1 VETIMTKGTRE
12 AARFA
17 AAAMVVAL
25 VSLVNAGVAQAQ
37 AGADARWDAFIGCW
51 SLTEPGLP
59 GIDKSAPV
67 VCVTPTATTSAV
79 QVATIRNDSIVGR
92 DTIDASGT
100 HRALNKQG
108 CAGWENA
115 EWSEDSRRV
124 YLHSD
129 VTCAGGLKR
138 TGTGV
143 FAIAPNGQWLDV
155 QSMLAGGNEGVRV
168 NHYRE
173 LPAASTPKG
182 IANPVAG
189 RELAVSTQRTAA
201 GGTLTVANIADAV
214 QHTDT
219 AVSQAWLVE
228 RGMQYNLDAKKLVQ
242 LADAGV
248 PGSVTDVMVGLSYP
262 EHFALQAGPGQV
274 LGSALSSR
282 DSARIVSEYVNDRC
296 FNGVDPMWDVPG
308 SFDPCYGTN
317 WGLRSY
323 GYGYGFGYGSGYYP
337 YGLYDSGFYNPYGF
351 YNGFGGGYYA
361 VPVVVVKGDQAA
373 RTHGRVVNGRGYSQG
388 SNGSGAVPTDSYVP
402 RSNGSSGS
410 GSGSSG
416 SSSSGSSGSSRSSGS
431 SGSSSGRTAVPR
443 PPR

>member
-1 VETIMTKGTRE
+1 MTKCTRE
-12 AARFA
+12 AVRVA

-25 VSLVNAGVAQAQ
+25 VSMANAGVLHAQAS
-37 AGADARWDAFIGCW
+37 ADARWDAFLGCW

-79 QVATIRNDSIVGR
+79 QVATIRNDTIVAR
-92 DTIDASGT
+92 DTIDASGA
-100 HRALNKQG
+100 HRTLNKQG

-115 EWSEDSRRV
+115 EWSADAKRV

-138 TGTGV
+138 MGNGV

-173 LPAASTPKG
+173 LPAENTPKVVV
-182 IANPVAG
+182 NPVAG
-189 RELAVSTQRTAA
+189 RELAVSGQRTAA
-201 GGTLTVANIADAV
+201 GSQLTVGDIAEAV

-219 AVSQAWLVE
+219 AVTQAWLVE
-228 RGMQYNLDAKKLVQ
+228 RGVQFDLDAKKLVQ

-262 EHFALQAGPGQV
+262 EHFALQAGPGQ
-274 LGSALSSR
+274 LLAAGPLSAR
-282 DSARIVSEYVNDRC
+282 DSARIASEYVNDRC
-296 FNGVDPMWDVPG
+296 LDGIDPMWDVPG
-308 SFDPCYGTN
+308 SFDPCYGTR

-337 YGLYDSGFYNPYGF
+337 YGLYDNGYFNPYS
-351 YNGFGGGYYA
+351 YYYGFGGGYYS
-361 VPVVVVKGDQAA
+361 VPVVIPKGDQATQA
-373 RTHGRVVNGRGYSQG
+373 HGRVVNGRGYSQG
-388 SNGSGAVPTDSYVP
+388 SSGSGAVPTTTYVP
-402 RSNGSSGS
+402 NSPGAS
-410 GSGSSG
+410 SSG
-416 SSSSGSSGSSRSSGS
+416 SSSSGSSSSGSRSSGS
-431 SGSSSGRTAVPR
+431 SGSSGSSTGRTAVPR
-443 PPR
+443 PPV